1 MSFSLLFLLDWA
13 LPLFRKAHIMFKNA
27 KRLSSFIERSE
38 SIQQMKEYL
47 ELHPDSQR
55 VRWRMQNLIKGIQGI
70 D

>member
-1 MSFSLLFLLDWA
+1 
-13 LPLFRKAHIMFKNA
+13 MFKNA
-27 KRLSSFIERSE
+27 KRFASFIERSE

-47 ELHPDSQR
+47 ETHPDNNR

>member
-1 MSFSLLFLLDWA
+1 
-13 LPLFRKAHIMFKNA
+13 MFKNA

-47 ELHPDSQR
+47 EINPDNKR